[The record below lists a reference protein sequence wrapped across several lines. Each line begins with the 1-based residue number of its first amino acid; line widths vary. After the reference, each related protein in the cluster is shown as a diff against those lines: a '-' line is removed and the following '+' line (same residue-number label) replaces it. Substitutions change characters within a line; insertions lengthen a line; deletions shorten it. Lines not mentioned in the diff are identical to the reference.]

1 MPFEQPGFLGLV
13 SQGSARSDHAL
24 THPGCVPW
32 PPEAEGCAML
42 QAIENGAAAFLR
54 PEVEGSEGSENR
66 PLSVPVIQL
75 PNPCEAM
82 GRLGAAFYNE
92 PSQKMT
98 IVGVSGQLL
107 NKAFSCVQPLQTQT
121 CATLTR

>member
-1 MPFEQPGFLGLV
+1 MLPAPPPRLK
-13 SQGSARSDHAL
+13 AL
-24 THPGCVPW
+24 L
-32 PPEAEGCAML
+32 L
-42 QAIENGAAAFLR
+42 QAIENGAVAVLG
-54 PEVEGSEGSENR
+54 PEVEGSENS
-66 PLSVPVIQL
+66 PLSLPVIQL
-75 PNPCEAM
+75 PNPREAM